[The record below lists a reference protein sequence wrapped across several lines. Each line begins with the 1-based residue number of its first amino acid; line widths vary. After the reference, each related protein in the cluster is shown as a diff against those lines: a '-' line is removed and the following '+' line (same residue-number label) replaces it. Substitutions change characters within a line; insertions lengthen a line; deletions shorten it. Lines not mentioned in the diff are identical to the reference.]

1 MGYLPQTMVVVVA
14 LLVSTVSGYPSG
26 APENSCGNLTPSH
39 GGSSSMNVANSPF
52 TVTASKGTYSPGE
65 TITVTLKSASS
76 QTFSGF
82 LVQARSSGS
91 TNPLG
96 TFGTASGTRQLTCGS
111 ANSAST
117 HSSGASKSSIQ
128 LTWTAPQTN
137 AGTVTF
143 WATFVQSYST
153 FYVGV
158 QSSTLTYMS
167 TQTSTTSSSTKTTKT
182 SASTSSTTMST
193 RTSTTTSSSTKS
205 TKGSATVNNP
215 TTAATVKTSGTSSI
229 NDTNRNV
236 FTLLTVSSIYVL
248 SVLVL

>member
-167 TQTSTTSSSTKTTKT
+167 TQ
-182 SASTSSTTMST
+182 
-193 RTSTTTSSSTKS
+193 
-205 TKGSATVNNP
+205 GSATVNNP